1 MFRQVTFLYK
11 YHGRNEKR
19 NHWTRKISIRHSK
32 QNNDFPKE
40 NLKRIITNT
49 MTTIEHMIKKT
60 IVKSMTLG
68 VSRARRAARAPGPLR
83 RAPLPSDPQKH
94 RFRKVVLY
102 SHESS
107 GKIRYGQARYRTK
120 IVSFGGC
127 NWARNRFKEQQCK
140 TSSYI
145 FWRDRFWGLRQTH
158 A

>member
-1 MFRQVTFLYK
+1 MRSFCF
-11 YHGRNEKR
+11 
-19 NHWTRKISIRHSK
+19 S
-32 QNNDFPKE
+32 
-40 NLKRIITNT
+40 
-49 MTTIEHMIKKT
+49 
-60 IVKSMTLG
+60 VKSMTLG

-127 NWARNRFKEQQCK
+127 NWARNRLKEKQCK
-140 TSSYI
+140 TSSNI

-158 A
+158 ARHSRLSKQCSILKSISMIKLHFF